1 MQEVIYV
8 NNSNNTGE
16 FLKSL
21 RITKGLTQMELAE
34 YLNVSN
40 KTVSKW
46 ENSVGIPEISTLVIL
61 ADFYD
66 VSVDDILRGT
76 KRISKN
82 PEKEANI
89 SNYIISRIKNN
100 YISYLIICAGIWLLS
115 NVSIIVL
122 GEMTTNSSL
131 GMGVGIIIIVIGL
144 IIQAMN
150 ANTLRLHVKEID
162 MKERNHLLNL
172 VFHTS
177 YIFIYLGISTVI
189 FASLYNVGSNNV
201 LNLNFVLYRLIFS
214 YLLTAARAIIIYY
227 IIRIFRISFLHK
239 IKIREFILSGI
250 LLVVLFVPFM
260 IISISD
266 PYDLAIKADNS
277 SISYSIANK
286 DEDIDG
292 YYQLKYLSLTGSRL
306 NTDDHLV
313 YDEITYEFIYTF
325 DDGYELV
332 MSNETYSFI
341 TTLEYVKFEVDD
353 DFAVGYRIDLSRED
367 MSMLL
372 YLEFTIPLLSLYV
385 MGCSIYAFLLKK
397 YRHND

>member
-1 MQEVIYV
+1 MQEVIYM

-21 RITKGLTQMELAE
+21 RISKGLTQMELAE

-46 ENSVGIPEISTLVIL
+46 ENNLGIPEISTLVIL

-115 NVSIIVL
+115 NVTIIVL

-144 IIQAMN
+144 IIQAIN
-150 ANTLRLHVKEID
+150 ANTLRLQVKEIEL
-162 MKERNHLLNL
+162 KERNHLLNL

-189 FASLYNVGSNNV
+189 FASLYNVGSNSV

-227 IIRIFRISFLHK
+227 IIRIFKISFFKKLN
-239 IKIREFILSGI
+239 IREFILSGI
-250 LLVVLFVPFM
+250 LLLVIFVPFM

-266 PYDLAIKADNS
+266 PYDLAIKFVAS
-277 SISYSIANK
+277 
-286 DEDIDG
+286 
-292 YYQLKYLSLTGSRL
+292 LLPSLTPIIS
-306 NTDDHLV
+306 
-313 YDEITYEFIYTF
+313 IF
-325 DDGYELV
+325 
-332 MSNETYSFI
+332 
-341 TTLEYVKFEVDD
+341 
-353 DFAVGYRIDLSRED
+353 
-367 MSMLL
+367 
-372 YLEFTIPLLSLYV
+372 LYV
-385 MGCSIYAFLLKK
+385 
-397 YRHND
+397 

>member
-1 MQEVIYV
+1 M

-21 RITKGLTQMELAE
+21 RISKGLTQMELAE

-40 KTVSKW
+40 KTISKW
-46 ENSVGIPEISTLVIL
+46 ENGLGIPEISTLVIL

-82 PEKEANI
+82 PEKEVNI
-89 SNYIISRIKNN
+89 VNYIISRIKNN
-100 YISYLIICAGIWLLS
+100 YISCLIICFGIWLLS
-115 NVSIIVL
+115 NVAITVL

-144 IIQAMN
+144 IIQAIN
-150 ANTLRLHVKEID
+150 ANSLRLKVKEID
-162 MKERNHLLNL
+162 TKERNHLLNL

-189 FASLYNVGSNNV
+189 FASLYNVGSSAV
-201 LNLNFVLYRLIFS
+201 LKLEFVLYRFIFS

-227 IIRIFRISFLHK
+227 IIRIFKISFLNK
-239 IKIREFILSGI
+239 LNIRGFILNGI
-250 LLVVLFVPFM
+250 LLMVIFVPFM
-260 IISISD
+260 IISILD
-266 PYDLAIKADNS
+266 PYDLAIKTDNS
-277 SISYSIANK
+277 SISYSTANK
-286 DEDIDG
+286 NEDIDG
-292 YYQLKYLSLTGSRL
+292 YYQLKYLSLLGSQP
-306 NTDDHLV
+306 NTDDYLV
-313 YDEITYEFIYTF
+313 YDENTDEFIYTF

-332 MSNETYSFI
+332 MSNETYSVI
-341 TTLEYVKFEVDD
+341 TRGEYVKFEVDD
-353 DFAVGYRIDLSRED
+353 DSAVGYGIDLSRED

-372 YLEFTIPLLSLYV
+372 YSEFTVPLVSLYV
-385 MGCSIYAFLLKK
+385 VGCFVYYFVLKQK
-397 YRHND
+397 KRT